1 MTGSRGLR
9 STNLQ
14 YALFALNVFALFML
28 SGMSDLAGAT
38 RVEIAVV
45 VVINLGCL
53 LGRTALMNRP
63 ARWGATVSLVGYLSA
78 VAAWLVLALGCGIE
92 YFNARCDAIVD
103 PLIMISLGLGFAALS
118 IGRTIGLVVRSR

>member
-1 MTGSRGLR
+1 MTV
-9 STNLQ
+9 Q

-28 SGMSDLAGAT
+28 SGMSDLAGAI

-103 PLIMISLGLGFAALS
+103 PLIMLSLGLGFAAPA